1 MEWVMFIVRD
11 HSFIAGDGGWGGGV
25 RVSEDFWGG
34 HMVFQENRGVSRSLT
49 GVREGTMENLRY

>member
-1 MEWVMFIVRD
+1 M
-11 HSFIAGDGGWGGGV
+11 

-49 GVREGTMENLRY
+49 GVREGTVDN